1 MCGNGKRY
9 AEQEKTLSKSIQQWK
24 ADKLL
29 QYELYADGSLS
40 KEAYLNVKEGL
51 SVKIQDAEQQLFGII
66 EKHGKEKQIS
76 ETAEHLGGLAKT
88 FFGETELTYEIAQA
102 FIQNVYIYNKDQI
115 EIEFRIEDE
124 IKKLMACLDR
134 RLNET
139 KELKNG

>member
-1 MCGNGKRY
+1 MTIAFYLRLSHADGDLGADGKD
-9 AEQEKTLSKSIQQWK
+9 ESNSIENQRQ
-24 ADKLL
+24 LL
-29 QYELYADGSLS
+29 RSYVRTKENLDGSLS

-102 FIQNVYIYNKDQI
+102 FIQNVYIYNKEADGL
-115 EIEFRIEDE
+115 FRQKAE
-124 IKKLMACLDR
+124 
-134 RLNET
+134 
-139 KELKNG
+139 